1 MQSKKYLS
9 MTKKQDRIEF
19 RIMGG
24 DYLKEQVKTYIL
36 EV

>member
-1 MQSKKYLS
+1 MQGEKYLS

-24 DYLKEQVKTYIL
+24 DYLKHQVKSYIL